1 MTNRSTVLFC
11 VVVIW
16 ILAAAQATVAPHFE
30 ILGSRPDFLLT
41 FLGCM
46 SLFLHRSGSGV
57 LGFFCG
63 LTYGCLSGVHLFAC
77 IFSRTVAGFLAPA
90 GKRLGLEVTPL
101 VVAATVFGVT
111 IVAQLLW
118 LFLAAPKGVLSF
130 LGDTIRSAM
139 YNGLLSVPLYAL
151 LRKFLR
157 PASLTGL

>member
-1 MTNRSTVLFC
+1 MTNRNTVLFC
-11 VVVIW
+11 IAAVWV
-16 ILAAAQATVAPHFE
+16 LAAAQATVAPHLE
-30 ILGSRPDFLLT
+30 ILGSRPDFMLT
-41 FLGCM
+41 FMGCM
-46 SLFLHRSGSGV
+46 CLFMSRTAGSV

-63 LTYGCLSGVHLFAC
+63 LTYGALAGVHLFAS
-77 IFSRTVAGFLAPA
+77 IFSRTVTGFIAPA
-90 GKRLGLEVTPL
+90 GRKFGLEVTPL
-101 VVAATVFGVT
+101 VVAATVFAVT
-111 IVAQLLW
+111 VVSQLLW